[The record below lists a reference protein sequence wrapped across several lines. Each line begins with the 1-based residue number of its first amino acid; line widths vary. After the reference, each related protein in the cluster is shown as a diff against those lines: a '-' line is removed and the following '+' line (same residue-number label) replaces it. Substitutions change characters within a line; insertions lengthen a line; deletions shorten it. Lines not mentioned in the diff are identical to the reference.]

1 MIIHKILHPISL
13 KISRKI
19 HGKTLYILSKT
30 PMERD
35 GAIYMANHS
44 CRWDVPVAVD
54 LLKRHTYVLAGKQSL
69 QFMDWLGFEINGT
82 VWVDR
87 KNRNSRSF
95 AYKKMKK
102 LLMKKNNLLIFPEG
116 TWNLLPSSPMLP
128 IYWGGIA
135 LAMETGKPLIP
146 VVMEYRGDDVYIAF
160 DKPMYYQKSQDNH

>member
-1 MIIHKILHPISL
+1 MIIYKILHPISL

-19 HGKTLYILSKT
+19 HGKTLHILSEI

-54 LLKRHTYVLAGKQSL
+54 LLKSHTYVLAGKQSL

-95 AYKKMKK
+95 AYKRMKK

-116 TWNLLPSSPMLP
+116 TWNLQPSVS
-128 IYWGGIA
+128 A
-135 LAMETGKPLIP
+135 
-146 VVMEYRGDDVYIAF
+146 
-160 DKPMYYQKSQDNH
+160 